1 MAFTAFDPE
10 LMSTAVSQA
19 AGIGSSLRSAYSA
32 ADVSTTS
39 VATAAQDEVSGA
51 IAAVFSAH
59 AQRFQALGTQ
69 AAAFH
74 AQFVAALHRVQGA
87 YGAAEAANTTSL
99 GTLENAIAQ
108 VPWFSPV
115 KDLTGRPLFGNGANG
130 MAGTGQ
136 AGGSGG
142 WLIGNG
148 GNGGTGASGQTGG
161 AGGAGGWFGNGG
173 NGGTG
178 GAGAAGGTGGHG
190 GLLVG
195 NGGNGGTGGQAV
207 AGVNGGN
214 PGAGGMGGQPGLIGR
229 AGSDGQTG
237 APLTGGGG
245 GSTGGGGSSGGTVIS
260 DQYGTAIIENAYIVQ
275 NNAYNIGGGQQTITV
290 SSTGFAITALTGSAP
305 TNGAPLSYPSV
316 YLGGAYNN
324 ISPHSPLPDQL
335 SQIQTATSSI
345 SYTYPSSGTYDA
357 SYDIWLNPTPNTSTV
372 NQQEI
377 MIWFNHVGPI
387 QPVGSDVGTATI
399 DGKQFAVWEGY
410 NGQNQVVSY
419 VADSPINSWNNM
431 NVLGFVDNT
440 ETWEPSV
447 NSSWYLTSI
456 QAGFEPWNGSVG
468 AAVDTFSASINGT
481 P

>member
-1 MAFTAFDPE
+1 
-10 LMSTAVSQA
+10 MSAAVSQA
-19 AGIGSSLRSAYSA
+19 AGIGSSLRSAYSVA
-32 ADVSTTS
+32 GVSTTS
-39 VATAAQDEVSGA
+39 VATAAHDEVSGA
-51 IAAVFSAH
+51 IAEVFSAH

-74 AQFVAALHRVQGA
+74 AQFVAALHGVQGA
-87 YGAAEAANTTSL
+87 YGAAEAANTTTL

-115 KDLTGRPLFGNGANG
+115 KDLTGRPLFGNGADG
-130 MAGTGQ
+130 VAGTGQ

-178 GAGAAGGTGGHG
+178 GSGAAGGAGGHG

-207 AGVNGGN
+207 AEINGGN
-214 PGAGGMGGQPGLIGR
+214 PGAGGIGGQPGLLGH

-245 GSTGGGGSSGGTVIS
+245 TGQGIVIS
-260 DQYGTAIIENAYIVQ
+260 DPYGTTTIQNAYIVQ
-275 NNAYNIGGGQQTITV
+275 NNAYNIGSGQQIITV
-290 SSTGFAITALTGSAP
+290 SSTGFTITTETGSAS

-324 ISPHSPLPDQL
+324 ISPNSPLPDQL

-387 QPVGSDVGTATI
+387 QPVGSDVGNATI

-410 NGQNQVVSY
+410 NGKNNVVSY
-419 VADSPINSWNNM
+419 VADAPINSWSNM
-431 NVLGFVDNT
+431 NVLGFVDYT
-440 ETWEPSV
+440 ETVEPSV

>member
-19 AGIGSSLRSAYSA
+19 AGIGSSLRSAYSVA
-32 ADVSTTS
+32 GVSTTS
-39 VATAAQDEVSGA
+39 VATAAHDEVSGA
-51 IAAVFSAH
+51 VAAVFSAH

-74 AQFVAALHRVQGA
+74 DQFVAALHGVQGA
-87 YGAAEAANTTSL
+87 YGAAEAANTTTL

-115 KDLTGRPLFGNGANG
+115 KDLTGRPLFGNGSNG

-148 GNGGTGASGQTGG
+148 GNGGTG
-161 AGGAGGWFGNGG
+161 
-173 NGGTG
+173 
-178 GAGAAGGTGGHG
+178 
-190 GLLVG
+190 
-195 NGGNGGTGGQAV
+195 GQAV
-207 AGVNGGN
+207 AEINGGN
-214 PGAGGMGGQPGLIGR
+214 PGAGGIGGQPGLLGH

-245 GSTGGGGSSGGTVIS
+245 TGQGIVIS
-260 DQYGTAIIENAYIVQ
+260 DPYGTTTIQNAYIVQ
-275 NNAYNIGGGQQTITV
+275 NNAYNIGSGQQIITV
-290 SSTGFAITALTGSAP
+290 SSTGFTITTETGSAS

-324 ISPHSPLPDQL
+324 ISPNSPLPDQL

-387 QPVGSDVGTATI
+387 QPVGSDVGNATI

-410 NGQNQVVSY
+410 NGKNNVVSY
-419 VADSPINSWNNM
+419 VADAPINSWSNM
-431 NVLGFVDNT
+431 NVLGFVDYT
-440 ETWEPSV
+440 ETVEPSV